1 MKTNKIIYSI
11 GLFLCMTGMNLL
23 AANTSRGGNAAYD
36 FSPEHSIWG
45 KGPVHPIEPEG
56 ADKTAKTDSFIT
68 PFDTVDLSKLNMERT
83 IANDIKSIKIDLM
96 RKRSVRQTVPLINDD
111 SHSHLGL
118 SLQGGYSSLLY
129 SSDFGNSNGGFSP
142 GFSIDYLY
150 FFHQRWGARI
160 AIGLSSSKSVFKSS
174 GVYTDQNTYTD
185 YEGDQLK
192 MSYKIASIEETDNTL
207 LLEVPL
213 MACYAYNDWI
223 ISAGLKF
230 GFPIHIKY
238 DQDMKGVDIT
248 GEYSFAYPITDADA
262 IGAGHWDK
270 INTSGKFEDNST
282 YIMITG
288 DFGRKFRLGDQFD
301 LGTSLFVDYSLN
313 SVTMRAQNEKS
324 NAQWERNT
332 SDIYN
337 LIKASEIK
345 SEADLPSKQYHASV
359 LCSKQM
365 DSDNRLIDK
374 LNYFNVGLKV
384 TLYFSSYG
392 NYTREAQAE
401 IDRKAALMK

>member
-1 MKTNKIIYSI
+1 
-11 GLFLCMTGMNLL
+11 
-23 AANTSRGGNAAYD
+23 
-36 FSPEHSIWG
+36 
-45 KGPVHPIEPEG
+45 
-56 ADKTAKTDSFIT
+56 
-68 PFDTVDLSKLNMERT
+68 
-83 IANDIKSIKIDLM
+83 
-96 RKRSVRQTVPLINDD
+96 
-111 SHSHLGL
+111 
-118 SLQGGYSSLLY
+118 
-129 SSDFGNSNGGFSP
+129 
-142 GFSIDYLY
+142 
-150 FFHQRWGARI
+150 
-160 AIGLSSSKSVFKSS
+160 
-174 GVYTDQNTYTD
+174 
-185 YEGDQLK
+185 
-192 MSYKIASIEETDNTL
+192 
-207 LLEVPL
+207 
-213 MACYAYNDWI
+213 
-223 ISAGLKF
+223 
-230 GFPIHIKY
+230 
-238 DQDMKGVDIT
+238 
-248 GEYSFAYPITDADA
+248 
-262 IGAGHWDK
+262 
-270 INTSGKFEDNST
+270 
-282 YIMITG
+282 MITG

-332 SDIYN
+332 SDVYN

>member
-23 AANTSRGGNAAYD
+23 AANTSRGGNATYD

-223 ISAGLKF
+223 ISAGLK
-230 GFPIHIKY
+230 
-238 DQDMKGVDIT
+238 
-248 GEYSFAYPITDADA
+248 
-262 IGAGHWDK
+262 
-270 INTSGKFEDNST
+270 
-282 YIMITG
+282 
-288 DFGRKFRLGDQFD
+288 L
-301 LGTSLFVDYSLN
+301 
-313 SVTMRAQNEKS
+313 RAQNEKS